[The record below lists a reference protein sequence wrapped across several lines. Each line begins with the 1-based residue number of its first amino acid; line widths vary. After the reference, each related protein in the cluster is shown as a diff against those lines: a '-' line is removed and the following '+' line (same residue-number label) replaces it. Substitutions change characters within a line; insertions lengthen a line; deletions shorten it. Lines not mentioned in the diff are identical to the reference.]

1 MAEFKD
7 KMQDAVQNAE
17 TEVKRLIQYL
27 NDEVVPKVRKEGAEA
42 LGAAAE
48 QLRELA
54 QRLEKRR

>member
-7 KMQDAVQNAE
+7 KVQDAVQSAE
-17 TEVKRLIQYL
+17 VEVKRLIRYL
-27 NDEVVPKVRKEGAEA
+27 NDEIVPKLRKEGGEA

-54 QRLEKRR
+54 EKLEKRR